1 MDENENKKKTKKK
14 LIIDDIEK
22 PKRKRGRPPKVRI
35 PEIDFFKIDNNNIC
49 DFNEEMTEQKNE
61 NCEDANHKILDE

>member
-35 PEIDFFKIDNNNIC
+35 PEIDFFQIDSNNIC
-49 DFNEEMTEQKNE
+49 DFNEEMTE
-61 NCEDANHKILDE
+61 

>member
-1 MDENENKKKTKKK
+1 MDENENNKRMKKK

-35 PEIDFFKIDNNNIC
+35 PEI
-49 DFNEEMTEQKNE
+49 EM
-61 NCEDANHKILDE
+61 I

>member
-1 MDENENKKKTKKK
+1 MDENENNKRMMKK

-35 PEIDFFKIDNNNIC
+35 PEI
-49 DFNEEMTEQKNE
+49 EM
-61 NCEDANHKILDE
+61 I

>member
-1 MDENENKKKTKKK
+1 MDENENNKRMKKK

-35 PEIDFFKIDNNNIC
+35 PEIEMIQIENNN
-49 DFNEEMTEQKNE
+49 
-61 NCEDANHKILDE
+61 L